1 MTRSPG
7 ALSAP
12 TDLTGFIQD
21 MPKVELHV
29 HLEGATQPETLL
41 RLARQHGVALPA
53 DTVDGLRQWFTFRDF
68 PHFVDIYLKISACI
82 RTEDDIE
89 LLAREFLAGQ
99 AAQNIR
105 YTEFTYTPYTHYYQ
119 KGLTGAA
126 QLAALNRARAW
137 AEREYGVTSGV
148 IFDIAR
154 EVSPEAGLWTAEA
167 AIAGM
172 DDGVI
177 ALGLG
182 GGEAG
187 HPPEKHAVSFE
198 RARRAGLA
206 CILHAGETVGPASI
220 WGALAQGTV
229 RIGHGVRC
237 LEDPALVDELRARQI
252 PLEVCPTSNVCL
264 GVFPSLAEH
273 PIPRLVEAGLYVTLN
288 SDDPPMFNTTL
299 TDEWQRCAAQFGW
312 QPDMIEQ
319 LTLNAVRAARLP
331 AATRAQMEAEFRA
344 AFGRLRARHLTQEG
358 RDG

>member
-1 MTRSPG
+1 MTHGPG
-7 ALSAP
+7 PNTAP
-12 TDLTGFIQD
+12 AELAGFIRD

-41 RLARQHGVALPA
+41 RLARQHGVPLPA
-53 DTVDGLRQWFTFRDF
+53 DTVDGLREWFTFRDF

-105 YTEFTYTPYTHYYQ
+105 HTEFTYTPYTHYHQ
-119 KGLTGAA
+119 KGLPGAV

-137 AEREYGVTSGV
+137 AEREYGVTSGI

-154 EVSPEAGLWTAEA
+154 EVSPEEGLWTAEA
-167 AIAGM
+167 AIAGT

-220 WGALAQGTV
+220 WGALAQGTI

-237 LEDPALVDELRARQI
+237 LEDPALVAELRASQV
-252 PLEVCPTSNVCL
+252 PLDVCPTSNVCL
-264 GVFPSLAEH
+264 GVFPSFAAH
-273 PIPRLVEAGLYVTLN
+273 PLPRLIDAGLYVTLN
-288 SDDPPMFNTTL
+288 SDDPSMFNTTL
-299 TDEWQRCAAQFGW
+299 TDEYLAAAHTFGFG
-312 QPDMIEQ
+312 PD
-319 LTLNAVRAARLP
+319 TLEWLALNGVRASLLP
-331 AATRAQMEAEFRA
+331 RETRARMEADFAAEFA
-344 AFGRLRARHLTQEG
+344 RLRAQLLG
-358 RDG
+358 